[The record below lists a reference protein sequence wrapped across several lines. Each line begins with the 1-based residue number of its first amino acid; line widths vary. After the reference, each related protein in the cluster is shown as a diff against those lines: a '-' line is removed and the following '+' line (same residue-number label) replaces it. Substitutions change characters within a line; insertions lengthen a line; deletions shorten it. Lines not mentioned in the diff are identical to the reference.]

1 VNTGNDSICTFCNP
15 LCCSCHGCCCC
26 CCCADSDTV
35 VPATPGDSCCRVQR
49 CVMFRHRA
57 TVLMKATTYKNR
69 SWNTYEIRDIAAACC
84 CCYCCNSA
92 TDHVRIDEEAGHVAC
107 VQQLVAGLLG
117 SNCFAM
123 EKNLKLTHSL
133 THSLKHSH
141 SPRTR
146 ANRTMAIT
154 TVTLELKARER

>member
-1 VNTGNDSICTFCNP
+1 
-15 LCCSCHGCCCC
+15 
-26 CCCADSDTV
+26 
-35 VPATPGDSCCRVQR
+35 
-49 CVMFRHRA
+49 
-57 TVLMKATTYKNR
+57 
-69 SWNTYEIRDIAAACC
+69 
-84 CCYCCNSA
+84 
-92 TDHVRIDEEAGHVAC
+92 VRIDDEEAGHVAC

-133 THSLKHSH
+133 THSSSLKHSLT
-141 SPRTR
+141 TR

>member
-1 VNTGNDSICTFCNP
+1 MNTGNDSICTFCNP

-26 CCCADSDTV
+26 CCCCADSNTV
-35 VPATPGDSCCRVQR
+35 VPATPRDSCCRVQMPR
-49 CVMFRHRA
+49 CITFRHRA
-57 TVLMKATTYKNR
+57 TVLMKATTYKNG

-92 TDHVRIDEEAGHVAC
+92 TDHVRIDDEEAGHVAC

-133 THSLKHSH
+133 TQALTHHESEQDDGHH
-141 SPRTR
+141 HRDVGVEGP
-146 ANRTMAIT
+146 
-154 TVTLELKARER
+154 

>member
-1 VNTGNDSICTFCNP
+1 
-15 LCCSCHGCCCC
+15 
-26 CCCADSDTV
+26 
-35 VPATPGDSCCRVQR
+35 
-49 CVMFRHRA
+49 
-57 TVLMKATTYKNR
+57 MKATTYKNG
-69 SWNTYEIRDIAAACC
+69 SWNTYEIRDIAAAAACC

-133 THSLKHSH
+133 THSLT
-141 SPRTR
+141 TR
-146 ANRTMAIT
+146 ANRMMAIT